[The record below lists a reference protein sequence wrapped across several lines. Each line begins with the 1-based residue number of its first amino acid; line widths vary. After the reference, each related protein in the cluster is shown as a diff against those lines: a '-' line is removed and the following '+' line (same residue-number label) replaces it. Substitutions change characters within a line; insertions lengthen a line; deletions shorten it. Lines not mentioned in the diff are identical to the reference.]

1 MISLKNQLVLTYALF
16 ICLAVLTLGVLIN
29 IIGSRLFSGY
39 ARSNIRVRSEEI
51 VNSVMDHY
59 DPFTKSFD
67 VGVLEAMGMFFVH
80 QGYIV
85 SIEDTKGNIIWDARS
100 CDMQEC
106 VSVLNRIAER
116 MEGGHRLSGGIQNQ
130 IYPLN
135 YMETPVGQIS
145 IDTYGPFF
153 YSESESHFLT
163 TLNQFLLAAG
173 IFFTVISVFISIFL
187 ASVLAMPILSAASA
201 ARAIA
206 GGRFSVRIP
215 DRYGIRELHELSRS
229 VNDLAAELE
238 NGERWQKRLTSD
250 IAHEL
255 RTPLTTLQ
263 GNVEAMID
271 GVWEP
276 TPERLGSC
284 HEEIIRLG
292 KLVEDL
298 NTLSILERE
307 NLVLQKKDFDLAI
320 LLEHAAEQFR
330 QAAAE
335 KGIVIKTEFF
345 DSAGEVLT
353 GTAGDLPVKAP
364 IYADY
369 DRLMQ
374 VLINL
379 LSNAV
384 KYTDQGSITI
394 KLSPV
399 AGANGKGENGEP
411 EIHATGPAW
420 ELTVKDTG
428 IGIPAEELPHIFER
442 FYRSDKSRNRSSGGA
457 GIGLTIAAAIV
468 AAHGGSITVSSD
480 QGSTFR
486 VLL

>member
-16 ICLAVLTLGVLIN
+16 ICLAVLTLGIMINLI
-29 IIGSRLFSGY
+29 GTRLFSGY
-39 ARSNIRVRSEEI
+39 VRSNIQVQSEEI
-51 VNSVMDHY
+51 VNSVMDQY
-59 DPFTKSFD
+59 DPSTENFD
-67 VGVLEAMGMFFVH
+67 VIILEAMGMYFVH

-85 SIEDTKGNIIWDARS
+85 SIEDTQGNIIWDARS

-106 VSVLNRIAER
+106 AAVLNEISER
-116 MEGGHRLSGGIQNQ
+116 MERSHRLSGGIQNQ
-130 IYPLN
+130 RYPLT
-135 YMETPVGQIS
+135 YDGTPVGQIS

-153 YSESESHFLT
+153 YNESESRFLT
-163 TLNQFLLAAG
+163 TLNRFLVAAG
-173 IFFTVISVFISIFL
+173 ILFTVISVFISIFL
-187 ASVLAMPILSAASA
+187 SSALAKPILSAASA

-206 GGRFSVRIP
+206 GGHFNVHIP
-215 DRYGIRELHELSRS
+215 DKYGIRELHELSRS

-255 RTPLTTLQ
+255 RTPLTCLQ

-276 TPERLGSC
+276 TPERLTSC
-284 HEEIIRLG
+284 HEEIVRLT

-307 NLVLQKKDFDLAI
+307 NLILQKKDFDLAA

-335 KGIVIKTEFF
+335 KGLAIKTEFL
-345 DSAGEVLT
+345 AG
-353 GTAGDLPVKAP
+353 AP

-374 VLINL
+374 VFINL
-379 LSNAV
+379 FSNAV
-384 KYTDQGSITI
+384 KYTDQGSITV
-394 KLSPV
+394 KLKNAARPSDEDGGPTW
-399 AGANGKGENGEP
+399 
-411 EIHATGPAW
+411 EI
-420 ELTVKDTG
+420 TVSDTG

-457 GIGLTIAAAIV
+457 GIGLTIAAAII
-468 AAHGGSITVSSD
+468 AAHGGSIAVDSITADGSGD
-480 QGSTFR
+480 HGSTFR
-486 VLL
+486 VML